1 MQPVLKMRDQKIHK
15 NKKSVAMKSLSINRI
30 SITVLIFFFIAFLFS
45 CQKEN
50 SSNTSKKDVSEQDAA
65 TYSDESAQADESFD
79 DIADVSMTAADADN
93 TASTGRLSR
102 DYHPDFAELR
112 AAIGLCAS
120 ITVTPNDGTYPKTI
134 TIDFGDACVGLDGKL
149 RSGKIIISLTAPL
162 RKPGSV
168 LTISLENF
176 YINHIHM
183 EGTKTISNLSENG
196 ATKFSVEVTGGKV
209 TFPSGR
215 GYSYESSKTKVQVAG
230 MDTKICRDDV
240 FEITGS
246 ATIAFNNGVL
256 VRFDVIDPLIKKVA
270 CPWLSNGTLK
280 IAINDRV
287 LKIDYGFP
295 HNGDCDN
302 KALLTWNDGNS
313 QRVIVLP

>member
-1 MQPVLKMRDQKIHK
+1 MQPVLKMRDQKVHN

-30 SITVLIFFFIAFLFS
+30 LIPAFLFSIIAFLFS

-50 SSNTSKKDVSEQDAA
+50 SLNTSKNSVSEQDAA

-93 TASTGRLSR
+93 LAITGRLNR

-120 ITVTPNDGTYPKTI
+120 ITVTPNDTTYPKTI
-134 TIDFGDACVGLDGKL
+134 TIDFGDSCVGFDGKL
-149 RSGKIIISLTAPL
+149 RSGKIIINLTGPL

-168 LTISLENF
+168 LTVSLENF
-176 YINHIHM
+176 YINHIHI

-196 ATKFSVEVTGGKV
+196 AIKFSVAVTGGKV

-215 GYSYESSKTKVQVAG
+215 GYSYESSKTKAQVAG

-240 FEITGS
+240 FQITGS
-246 ATIAFNNGVL
+246 ATIQFNNGV
-256 VRFDVIDPLIKKVA
+256 VVKFEVVDPLVKKVA
-270 CPWLSNGTLK
+270 CPWLSDGTLK

-302 KALLTWNDGNS
+302 KALLTWNGGNS
-313 QRVIVLP
+313 QRVILLP

>member
-1 MQPVLKMRDQKIHK
+1 
-15 NKKSVAMKSLSINRI
+15 MKSSSTYR
-30 SITVLIFFFIAFLFS
+30 VLIPSCVFLFISFLFS

-50 SSNTSKKDVSEQDAA
+50 SVNSSKNTVTEQDAA
-65 TYSDESAQADESFD
+65 TYSDESAQADESYD
-79 DIADVSMTAADADN
+79 DIGDISMTAADADN

-112 AAIGLCAS
+112 EAIGNCAT
-120 ITVTPNDGTYPKTI
+120 ITVNPNDSTYPKTI
-134 TIDFGDACVGLDGKL
+134 TIDFGDSCIGLDGKL
-149 RSGKIIISLTAPL
+149 RSGKIVIDLTAPL

-168 LTISLENF
+168 LTVTLVNF
-176 YINHIHM
+176 YINHIHI

-196 ATKFSVEVTGGKV
+196 AVKFSVEVTGGKV

-215 GYSYESSKTKVQVAG
+215 GYSYESSKTKVQAAG
-230 MDTKICRDDV
+230 IDTKTCRDDV

-246 ATIAFNNGVL
+246 ATITFNNGKV
-256 VRFDVIDPLIKKVA
+256 VNFEVVDPLIKKVA
-270 CPWLSNGTLK
+270 CPWLNDGTLK
-280 IAINDRV
+280 ITINDRV

-313 QRVIVLP
+313 QRVILLP

>member
-1 MQPVLKMRDQKIHK
+1 MKTL
-15 NKKSVAMKSLSINRI
+15 SVNRLSITFI
-30 SITVLIFFFIAFLFS
+30 SFFVSFLFS
-45 CQKEN
+45 SQNEN
-50 SSNTSKKDVSEQDAA
+50 SVNSSKNEVTEQDAA

-112 AAIGLCAS
+112 AAIGLCAN

-162 RKPGSV
+162 RKPRSV
-168 LTISLENF
+168 LTISLEKF
-176 YINHIHM
+176 YINHIHI

-196 ATKFSVEVTGGKV
+196 AIKFSVEVTGGKV
-209 TFPSGR
+209 TFPGGR

-240 FEITGS
+240 FQITGF
-246 ATIAFNNGVL
+246 ATIQFNNGV
-256 VRFDVIDPLIKKVA
+256 VVQFD
-270 CPWLSNGTLK
+270 
-280 IAINDRV
+280 
-287 LKIDYGFP
+287 
-295 HNGDCDN
+295 
-302 KALLTWNDGNS
+302 
-313 QRVIVLP
+313 

>member
-30 SITVLIFFFIAFLFS
+30 SITALIFFFIAFLFS

-149 RSGKIIISLTAPL
+149 RSGKIIISLTAPF
-162 RKPGSV
+162 RQPGSV

-176 YINHIHM
+176 YINHIHI

-246 ATIAFNNGVL
+246 ATIAFNNGVM
-256 VRFDVIDPLIKKVA
+256 VKFDVIDPLIKKVA

-302 KALLTWNDGNS
+302 KALLTWNEGNS

>member
-1 MQPVLKMRDQKIHK
+1 MQPVLKMRDQIHK
-15 NKKSVAMKSLSINRI
+15 KQKSIAMKSLSINRI
-30 SITVLIFFFIAFLFS
+30 LITAFIFLFVAFLFS

-50 SSNTSKKDVSEQDAA
+50 SSNTSNNGITEQDAA

-79 DIADVSMTAADADN
+79 DIAGVSMTAADADN
-93 TASTGRLSR
+93 TASTGRLNR

-112 AAIGLCAS
+112 EAIGPCAT

-134 TIDFGDACVGLDGKL
+134 TIDFGDSCVGADGKL
-149 RSGKIIISLTAPL
+149 RSGKIIINLTAPL

-168 LTISLENF
+168 LTVSLENF
-176 YINHIHM
+176 YINHIHI

-196 ATKFSVEVTGGKV
+196 ATKFSVQVTGGKV
-209 TFPSGR
+209 TFPGGR
-215 GYSYESSKTKVQVAG
+215 GYSYESSKTKVQVEG
-230 MDTKICRDDV
+230 MDTKTCRDDV
-240 FEITGS
+240 FQITGS
-246 ATIAFNNGVL
+246 ATIEHNNGVK
-256 VRFDVIDPLIKKVA
+256 VKFEIVDPLIKKVA
-270 CPWLSNGTLK
+270 CPWLSDGTLK
-280 IAINDRV
+280 ISINDRV

-313 QRVIVLP
+313 QRVILLP

>member
-1 MQPVLKMRDQKIHK
+1 
-15 NKKSVAMKSLSINRI
+15 MKTLSINR
-30 SITVLIFFFIAFLFS
+30 VLITAFIFLFVAFLFS
-45 CQKEN
+45 CKKET
-50 SSNTSKKDVSEQDAA
+50 SSNTSNNGVTEQDAA

-93 TASTGRLSR
+93 TASTGRLNR

-112 AAIGLCAS
+112 EAIGLCAT
-120 ITVTPNDGTYPKTI
+120 ITVTPDDTTYPKTI
-134 TIDFGDACVGLDGKL
+134 TIDFGDSCVGLDGKL
-149 RSGKIIISLTAPL
+149 RSGKIIINLTDPL

-168 LTISLENF
+168 LTVSLENF
-176 YINHIHM
+176 YINHIHI
-183 EGTKTISNLSENG
+183 EGTKTINNLSENG
-196 ATKFSVEVTGGKV
+196 AIKFSVQVTGGKV

-215 GYSYESSKTKVQVAG
+215 GYSYESSKTKVQVEG
-230 MDTKICRDDV
+230 MDTKICRDNV

-246 ATIAFNNGVL
+246 ATIKYNNGV
-256 VRFDVIDPLIKKVA
+256 VVKFEVVDPLIKKVA
-270 CPWLSNGTLK
+270 CPWLSDGTLK

-302 KALLTWNDGNS
+302 KALLTWHDGNS
-313 QRVIVLP
+313 QRVIWLP

>member
-1 MQPVLKMRDQKIHK
+1 VIKIHK
-15 NKKSVAMKSLSINRI
+15 TKKSIAMKSLSINRI
-30 SITVLIFFFIAFLFS
+30 LLAAFIFLFVAFLFS
-45 CQKEN
+45 CQKEDGL
-50 SSNTSKKDVSEQDAA
+50 NTSKNAVTEQDAA

-93 TASTGRLSR
+93 SATTGRISR

-112 AAIGLCAS
+112 LAIGLCAT
-120 ITVTPNDGTYPKTI
+120 ITVTPNDSTYPKTI
-134 TIDFGDACVGLDGKL
+134 TIDFGDSCVGLDGKL
-149 RSGKIIISLTAPL
+149 RSGKIIMNLTAPL

-168 LTISLENF
+168 LTITLENF
-176 YINHIHM
+176 YINHIHL
-183 EGTKTISNLSENG
+183 EGTKAITNLSENG
-196 ATKFSVEVTGGKV
+196 AIKFSVQVTGGKV

-215 GYSYESSKTKVQVAG
+215 GYSYESSKTKVQVVG
-230 MDTKICRDDV
+230 MDTKSCRDNV

-246 ATIAFNNGVL
+246 ATIKFNNGV
-256 VRFDVIDPLIKKVA
+256 VVKFEIVDPLVKKVA
-270 CPWLSNGTLK
+270 CPWLSDGTLK
-280 IAINDRV
+280 ISVNDRV

-313 QRVIVLP
+313 QRVILLP

>member
-1 MQPVLKMRDQKIHK
+1 VIKIDK
-15 NKKSVAMKSLSINRI
+15 TKKSTAMKTLSINRI
-30 SITVLIFFFIAFLFS
+30 LITAFIFLFVVFLFS

-50 SSNTSKKDVSEQDAA
+50 SVATSKGAVTEQDAA
-65 TYSDESAQADESFD
+65 TYSDESAQADESLD

-93 TASTGRLSR
+93 TASTGRLDR

-112 AAIGLCAS
+112 EAIGLCAA
-120 ITVTPNDGTYPKTI
+120 ITVTPNDTTYPKTI
-134 TIDFGDACVGLDGKL
+134 TIDFGDSCVGLDGKL
-149 RSGKIIISLTAPL
+149 RSGKLIINLTAPL
-162 RKPGSV
+162 RKAGSV
-168 LTISLENF
+168 LTVTLEDF
-176 YINHIHM
+176 YINHIHI

-196 ATKFSVEVTGGKV
+196 AIKFSVLVTGGKV

-215 GYSYESSKTKVQVAG
+215 GYSYESSKTKAQVEG

-240 FEITGS
+240 LEITGS
-246 ATIAFNNGVL
+246 ATITFNNGTVVKFEIVDL
-256 VRFDVIDPLIKKVA
+256 LIKKVA
-270 CPWLSNGTLK
+270 WPWLKDGALK
-280 IAINDRV
+280 ISINDRI

-313 QRVIVLP
+313 QRVIRLP

>member
-1 MQPVLKMRDQKIHK
+1 
-15 NKKSVAMKSLSINRI
+15 MKSPSTHR
-30 SITVLIFFFIAFLFS
+30 VLISAFIFLFISFLFS

-50 SSNTSKKDVSEQDAA
+50 SLDSSKNTVTEQDAA
-65 TYSDESAQADESFD
+65 TYSDESAQADESYD
-79 DIADVSMTAADADN
+79 DIADISMTAADADN

-112 AAIGLCAS
+112 EAIGNCAAI
-120 ITVTPNDGTYPKTI
+120 TVSPNDSTYPKTI
-134 TIDFGDACVGLDGKL
+134 TIDFGDSCVGPDGKL
-149 RSGKIIISLTAPL
+149 RSGKIIMDLTAPL

-168 LTISLENF
+168 LTTTLVSF
-176 YINHIHM
+176 YINHIHI
-183 EGTKTISNLSENG
+183 EGTKTIINLSENG
-196 ATKFSVEVTGGKV
+196 AVKFSVEVKDGKV
-209 TFPSGR
+209 TFPGGS

-230 MDTKICRDDV
+230 MATKACRDDV

-246 ATIAFNNGVL
+246 ATITFNNGNV
-256 VRFDVIDPLIKKVA
+256 VHFEVVDPLIKKVA
-270 CPWLSNGTLK
+270 CPWLNEGTLK
-280 IAINDRV
+280 ITINDRV

-313 QRVIVLP
+313 QRVILLP

>member
-1 MQPVLKMRDQKIHK
+1 MRDQKIHK

-30 SITVLIFFFIAFLFS
+30 SITALIFFFIAFLFS

-149 RSGKIIISLTAPL
+149 RSGMIIISLTAPF
-162 RKPGSV
+162 RQPGSV

-176 YINHIHM
+176 YINHIHV

-196 ATKFSVEVTGGKV
+196 ATKFSVEVKGGKV

-246 ATIAFNNGVL
+246 ATITFNNGVM
-256 VRFDVIDPLIKKVA
+256 VKFDVIDPLIKKVA

>member
-1 MQPVLKMRDQKIHK
+1 VIKNSQNQKSI
-15 NKKSVAMKSLSINRI
+15 AMKSLSINR
-30 SITVLIFFFIAFLFS
+30 VLITAFIFLSVAFLFS

-50 SSNTSKKDVSEQDAA
+50 SSNNSKDAVSQQDAA

-112 AAIGLCAS
+112 EAIGTCAA
-120 ITVTPNDGTYPKTI
+120 ITVTPNDTTYPKTI
-134 TIDFGDACVGLDGKL
+134 TIDFGDSCVGLDGKL
-149 RSGKIIISLTAPL
+149 RSGKIIINLTAPL

-168 LTISLENF
+168 LTVTLDNF
-176 YINHIHM
+176 YINHIHI

-196 ATKFSVEVTGGKV
+196 AIKFSVQVTGGKV

-215 GYSYESSKTKVQVAG
+215 GYSYESSKTKTQVAG
-230 MDTKICRDDV
+230 MDTKTCRDDV

-246 ATIAFNNGVL
+246 ATITFNNGV
-256 VRFDVIDPLIKKVA
+256 VVKFEVVDPLIKKVA
-270 CPWLSNGTLK
+270 CPWLSDGTLS
-280 IAINDRV
+280 ITINDRV

-313 QRVIVLP
+313 QRVIWLP

>member
-1 MQPVLKMRDQKIHK
+1 
-15 NKKSVAMKSLSINRI
+15 MKSLSINRI
-30 SITVLIFFFIAFLFS
+30 FTTAFIFLFVTFLFS

-50 SSNTSKKDVSEQDAA
+50 SSTTSKNGVSEQDAA

-93 TASTGRLSR
+93 TASTGRLNR

-112 AAIGLCAS
+112 EAIGLCAT
-120 ITVTPNDGTYPKTI
+120 ITVTPNDSTYPKTI
-134 TIDFGDACVGLDGKL
+134 TIDFGDSCVGLDGKL
-149 RSGKIIISLTAPL
+149 RSGKIIINLTAPL

-168 LTISLENF
+168 LTVTLDNF
-176 YINHIHM
+176 YINHIHI

-196 ATKFSVEVTGGKV
+196 VVKFSVTVTGGKV
-209 TFPSGR
+209 TFPGGR
-215 GYSYESSKTKVQVAG
+215 GYSYESSKTKEQVEG
-230 MDTKICRDDV
+230 MDTKTCRDDV

-246 ATIAFNNGVL
+246 ATITFNNGTVAKFE
-256 VRFDVIDPLIKKVA
+256 VVDPLIKKVA
-270 CPWLSNGTLK
+270 CPWLKDGTLK
-280 IAINDRV
+280 ISINDRV

-313 QRVIVLP
+313 QRVILLP